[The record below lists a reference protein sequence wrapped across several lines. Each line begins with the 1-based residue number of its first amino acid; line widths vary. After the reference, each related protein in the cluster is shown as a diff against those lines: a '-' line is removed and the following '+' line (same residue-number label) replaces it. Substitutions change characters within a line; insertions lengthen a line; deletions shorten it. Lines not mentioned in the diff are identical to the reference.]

1 MALVKHQLY
10 FGNFYFYEN
19 YIIAEVAEGVF
30 FDWKKALIVI
40 DLAEAFYGKMAMPHY
55 ISHRIH
61 KYHVNPADWLN
72 FFQMGHT
79 LSSYILVHK
88 HRSSIFNLKFEKMF
102 YRGKVLQFYNLFEA
116 VNWVK
121 SLDKKLENA

>member
-1 MALVKHQLY
+1 MSKP
-10 FGNFYFYEN
+10 

-30 FDWKKALIVI
+30 YDWKKALIVI

-72 FFQMGHT
+72 FFQIVYLFTSGKIFS
-79 LSSYILVHK
+79 SSYIINNYFDALNNDQK
-88 HRSSIFNLKFEKMF
+88 KFLDDFKKKFSFEKITPIF
-102 YRGKVLQFYNLFEA
+102 C
-116 VNWVK
+116 
-121 SLDKKLENA
+121 